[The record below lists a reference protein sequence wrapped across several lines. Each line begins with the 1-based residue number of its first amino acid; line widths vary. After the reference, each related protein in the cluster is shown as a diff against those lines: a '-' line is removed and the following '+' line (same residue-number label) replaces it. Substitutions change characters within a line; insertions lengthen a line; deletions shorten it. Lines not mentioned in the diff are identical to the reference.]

1 MLLIG
6 TKNIGTQTVL
16 ADGVINI
23 GSTYRKFC
31 KRNRCGVPAFAVNS
45 NGVTLQHEG
54 VYHITATLVGSGD
67 VAGVITVQLAV
78 NGELVDGAFSSETIT
93 TADTELRTFV
103 LDYYVLVDKDCILG
117 RESTLAKTISLVNTS
132 DTVTATFT
140 SVIVNV
146 DKVV

>member
-1 MLLIG
+1 MLLLD

-16 ADGVINI
+16 TDGIINI
-23 GSTYRKFC
+23 GSSYRRFDK
-31 KRNRCGVPAFAVNS
+31 KNKCGIYAFSRTVNDI
-45 NGVTLQHEG
+45 TLQQEG
-54 VYHITATLVGSGD
+54 VYHLTATLVGSGD
-67 VAGVITVQLAV
+67 VAGVVTVQLAV

-103 LDYYVLVDKDCILG
+103 IDYNVLVDKDCILG
-117 RESTLAKTISLVNTS
+117 SESTIAQTISLVNTGV
-132 DTVTATFT
+132 DATFT

>member
-16 ADGVINI
+16 TGGVVNI
-23 GSTYRKFC
+23 GSVYRKYC
-31 KRNRCGVPAFAVNS
+31 KKNNCGVSAFTRTSQDITFNHS
-45 NGVTLQHEG
+45 GI
-54 VYHITATLVGSGD
+54 YHVTATAVGSGTA
-67 VAGVITVQLAV
+67 AGVATLQLFE
-78 NGELVDGAFSSETIT
+78 NGEAIDGAISSQTIT

-103 LDYYVLVDKDCILG
+103 IDYYILVDSDCILG
-117 RESTLAKTISLVNTS
+117 KNATVSKTISLVNTG
-132 DTVTATFT
+132 VGATYT